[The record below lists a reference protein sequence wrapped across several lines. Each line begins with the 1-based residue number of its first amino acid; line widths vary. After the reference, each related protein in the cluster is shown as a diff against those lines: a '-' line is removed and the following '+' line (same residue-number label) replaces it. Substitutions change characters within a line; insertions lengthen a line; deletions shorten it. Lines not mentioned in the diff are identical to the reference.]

1 MSGKYAAVIAGI
13 RADSFAERIGLK
25 KGDRILTINNQPV
38 RDLIDMQFALAEE
51 QLSLVV
57 ERNGVILEIEGRK
70 SWEEDPG
77 LELESAVFDGIKSCA
92 NRCKFCFVAQMPPGM
107 RESLYIKDD
116 DYRLSV
122 LHGNFITLT
131 NLREAEL
138 ERIEKLH
145 LSPLYIS
152 VHTTNP
158 ELRQELMGNPKAG
171 QILQQLKRLARSG
184 IEFHTQIV
192 CVPGYNDRKEL
203 DRTIQDLVALFPQ
216 VLSIAVV
223 PVGLT
228 AHRQGLAPLRS
239 FNVREAAELI
249 DQVERWQQLNL
260 QEHGSYLVYAADE
273 FYLLA
278 ERPIPELE
286 RYEDFPQL
294 ENGIGLVRIFLE
306 NWNRNKHKLPAGNF
320 NDKKAVLI
328 TGQSFARVLR
338 PLAAAL
344 TAHTGAELKVL
355 AVPNKFFGPSV
366 TVAGLLTGTDIL
378 AALAEVQEGD
388 MVFLPDI
395 IFRRG
400 EMVTLDGLSLADL
413 TLQSGKNISI
423 VSSDGSDFAI
433 RIKRWLTGE

>member
-1 MSGKYAAVIAGI
+1 MTGTYAAVIAGI
-13 RADSFAERIGLK
+13 RAGSFAERIGLMP
-25 KGDRILTINNQPV
+25 GDRIVTINGQPV
-38 RDLIDMQFALAEE
+38 RDLIEMQFALAEE
-51 QLSLVV
+51 NLSLVV
-57 ERNGVILEIEGRK
+57 DREGEIIEIEARK

-77 LELESAVFDGIKSCA
+77 LELESAVFDGIKACA

-158 ELRQELMGNPKAG
+158 ELRQELMGNKKAG
-171 QILQQLKRLARSG
+171 QILQQLQRLARAG
-184 IEFHTQIV
+184 IELHTQIV
-192 CVPGYNDRKEL
+192 CVPDYNDREEL
-203 DRTIQDLVALFPQ
+203 DRTIQDLVTLSPQ

-239 FNVREAAELI
+239 FTPREAAELI
-249 DQVERWQQLNL
+249 DQVEKWQERNL
-260 QEHGSYLVYAADE
+260 KEYGSYLVFAADE

-278 ERPIPELE
+278 EWPIPELE

-306 NWNRNKHKLPAGNF
+306 NWAESRELLPAGNYS
-320 NDKKAVLI
+320 NRKALLV
-328 TGQSFARVLR
+328 TGQSFAKVLR
-338 PLAAAL
+338 PLAAEISAR
-344 TAHTGAELKVL
+344 TGAELQVL
-355 AVPNKFFGPSV
+355 AVHNKFFGTSV
-366 TVAGLLTGTDIL
+366 TVAGLLTGADIL
-378 AALAEVQEGD
+378 TALAEAQGVE
-388 MVFLPDI
+388 MVFIPDI

-400 EMVTLDGLSLADL
+400 EMVTLDGMSLAEM
-413 TLQSGKNISI
+413 TQQSGRKITV
-423 VSSDGSDFAI
+423 VSSDGTDFANK
-433 RIKRWLTGE
+433 IKRWLTGE